1 LTDSLRSSARILW
14 GDASADR
21 CTRAV
26 RRKVLAQSE
35 DLQTL
40 FTIDG
45 EGVFVL
51 DTGATTFILTVPDR
65 FSCRI
70 EGG

>member
-1 LTDSLRSSARILW
+1 
-14 GDASADR
+14 
-21 CTRAV
+21 V

>member
-1 LTDSLRSSARILW
+1 LRSARILW
-14 GDASADR
+14 DDASADR
-21 CTRAV
+21 CTRVV
-26 RRKVLAQSE
+26 RRKVLAQSKVFAN
-35 DLQTL
+35 TL
-40 FTIDG
+40 DDRPTIDG

-70 EGG
+70 EAG